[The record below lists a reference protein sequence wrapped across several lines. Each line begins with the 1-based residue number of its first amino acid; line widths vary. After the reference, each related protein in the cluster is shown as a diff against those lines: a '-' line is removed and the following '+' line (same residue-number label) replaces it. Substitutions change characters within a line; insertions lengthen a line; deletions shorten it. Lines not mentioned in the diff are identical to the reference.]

1 MKEGKIRQTRSD
13 DFTMMAKIA
22 YKNEKELS
30 NLNKQIKSSKF
41 VEDFNNEVN
50 RIESLKSVTL
60 ATIDIIGNEYMLT
73 LSILEGFNVSI
84 LQFHISLSLIFFS
97 TINNDKR
104 NDYSDLNFNQ

>member
-1 MKEGKIRQTRSD
+1 MTTDLEEVVANLLSVPKAYVTISQMKEGKIRQTRSD
-13 DFTMMAKIA
+13 DFTMMAKMA

-50 RIESLKSVTL
+50 RIESLNSVTL

-73 LSILEGFNVSI
+73 LSIF
-84 LQFHISLSLIFFS
+84 
-97 TINNDKR
+97 
-104 NDYSDLNFNQ
+104 